1 MRSSRNSPR
10 SKPSLRILL
19 VVLAIALLATG
30 CRSRQGSPPPPSPA
44 ETREPAVSRIGV
56 VDIVAVARAHPRW
69 SEVEAL
75 NKKIQRAEVEI
86 AGAPPLPPP
95 PAPDLRPALDAEA
108 LQLRAEFDKELAA
121 MREDLGRQLEAFAAS
136 LREQQKARLLALQ
149 KQLEEEGKRAIEAR
163 HAELD
168 KQLRDAEL
176 AIMDEY
182 RYPMLN
188 LRLRAEVAGL
198 SSEQEGREVVRQ
210 IQALQQER
218 EERLRARK
226 EETAKAL
233 EEFQKAT
240 EADLSA
246 RFKTAQDAL
255 SDEGTQQLT
264 AREQQVQSELKTVAA
279 QREKDFRERLDARR
293 RELIRTAEQQLRG
306 RQGTYLNDLSARAR
320 QARAELLALQEQRAR
335 LEDSIL
341 AEVKIEVATIAQQE
355 RLDVV
360 LSRSISNPG
369 GIDITQRVVQKF
381 KR

>member
-1 MRSSRNSPR
+1 
-10 SKPSLRILL
+10 
-19 VVLAIALLATG
+19 
-30 CRSRQGSPPPPSPA
+30 
-44 ETREPAVSRIGV
+44 
-56 VDIVAVARAHPRW
+56 
-69 SEVEAL
+69 
-75 NKKIQRAEVEI
+75 
-86 AGAPPLPPP
+86 
-95 PAPDLRPALDAEA
+95 
-108 LQLRAEFDKELAA
+108 

-168 KQLRDAEL
+168 KQLRAAEL